1 MGLLALL
8 LGMLVTF
15 NGYRLFLF
23 LLPFW
28 GFFFGFGLGAQTVQ
42 AFTGGGF
49 LGDVTSW
56 VVGFFVGVIFAVLS
70 YLIYFIGVVLFS
82 ASLGYALG
90 AGFMSL
96 IGIDFNLLVW
106 VVGIIAAIVVAGV
119 TILFNLQKWVIIIAT
134 AFGGSSAIIAT
145 LLAIFG
151 VIEVGDGVNA
161 VKAAVSDSFWW
172 LLFLIVLW
180 VLGILAQG
188 YYNRDYLLTAPENRI

>member
-23 LLPFW
+23 LLPIW

-42 AFTGGGF
+42 VFTSGGF

-56 VVGFFVGVIFAVLS
+56 VVGFFVGVVFAVLS
-70 YLIYFIGVVLFS
+70 YLIYFIGVALFA

-90 AGFMSL
+90 TGLMSL
-96 IGIDFNLLVW
+96 IGIDFSLLVW
-106 VVGIIAAIVVAGV
+106 IVGIVGAIVLAGV
-119 TILFNLQKWVIIIAT
+119 TILFNLQKWVIIITT
-134 AFGGSSAIIAT
+134 AFGGSAVIVAT

-172 LLFLIVLW
+172 LLFLLVLW

-188 YYNRDYLLTAPENRI
+188 YQNRDYTLTAPENRI